1 MFANIPVTCNW
12 QLQQA
17 EGQTESDQES
27 SAVTYAPAPG
37 ARQPCEINVQLW
49 QLEEQGGATSIRIKS
64 SARTYELYA
73 KAHSTA
79 SPSYVASFR
88 GKETEEAGIFFVK
101 IPLQESC
108 SRASEAILRLLSIRD
123 KTRLEVHQVALDV
136 PGIRGGVLEA
146 PDDAEHSI
154 PEPITWNE
162 GLSALSPKAQSQAAQ
177 IRGMLQ
183 SALQPGPPTNGNG
196 VRPGFARGNPPAQLM
211 QAIAKAALESQV
223 MPSLPPVAARSMPSG
238 TLVHPQATHLSLEP
252 TIPRNG
258 TASAQLPSFPSS
270 AGSIAGLAAPA
281 PDVVPLLQSISSR
294 LQRTDDRIAKM
305 ETMLDAR
312 LQEAVR
318 SAPAAPS
325 ETASLADA
333 GPASAE
339 AAKQTGEGRA
349 TDAMG
354 ADDKALTP
362 FSNQSDNVGMM
373 ISPFANGPGAQSR
386 HQRRLSDPGGIT
398 RQNVYPGPE
407 SSRDSNQQSGTGA
420 KQPDFTS
427 QFDQLRSNLTA
438 DFANTQ
444 AELMAK
450 MQAELMTQMQA
461 KLMEHMQ
468 SMLGDSLKA
477 AQQEP
482 RPIQQASDAWQQEV
496 RSAMDQAVSEIKADS
511 SARQQEISSVCT
523 ELRTSLEEAQADGEK
538 EAEEISGSLA
548 ELRATIEAAQMDLKA
563 QQEDVRKSCLS
574 LQASLKEV
582 KADISTQQVKMT
594 STCADLR
601 RCLEQGQ
608 SNMDMQHDVVRKACV
623 GIQTSSND
631 SHATMR
637 TQQEDLVAAASG
649 IRASVKETQAEV
661 KEIAAAVHSL
671 GAKVSGLGK
680 SAEQGS
686 AVASTMAGLRKEFEG
701 RLRELEDACKDNG
714 TLLRQALSRP
724 AAAPAPRSLQEL
736 SDQARGKTQET
747 RSPVGSPQDSH
758 HSRSSSMDSQGSMG
772 ESEHSWQTATA
783 DLASQASMHS
793 VSSHGSARGTPRVQ
807 PPPPK
812 PIRGRWSLPNV

>member
-238 TLVHPQATHLSLEP
+238 TL
-252 TIPRNG
+252 
-258 TASAQLPSFPSS
+258 
-270 AGSIAGLAAPA
+270 
-281 PDVVPLLQSISSR
+281 
-294 LQRTDDRIAKM
+294 
-305 ETMLDAR
+305 
-312 LQEAVR
+312 
-318 SAPAAPS
+318 
-325 ETASLADA
+325 
-333 GPASAE
+333 
-339 AAKQTGEGRA
+339 
-349 TDAMG
+349 
-354 ADDKALTP
+354 
-362 FSNQSDNVGMM
+362 
-373 ISPFANGPGAQSR
+373 SR

-407 SSRDSNQQSGTGA
+407 SSRDSNQQS
-420 KQPDFTS
+420 
-427 QFDQLRSNLTA
+427 
-438 DFANTQ
+438 
-444 AELMAK
+444 
-450 MQAELMTQMQA
+450 
-461 KLMEHMQ
+461 
-468 SMLGDSLKA
+468 
-477 AQQEP
+477 
-482 RPIQQASDAWQQEV
+482 
-496 RSAMDQAVSEIKADS
+496 
-511 SARQQEISSVCT
+511 
-523 ELRTSLEEAQADGEK
+523 
-538 EAEEISGSLA
+538 
-548 ELRATIEAAQMDLKA
+548 
-563 QQEDVRKSCLS
+563 
-574 LQASLKEV
+574 
-582 KADISTQQVKMT
+582 
-594 STCADLR
+594 
-601 RCLEQGQ
+601 
-608 SNMDMQHDVVRKACV
+608 
-623 GIQTSSND
+623 
-631 SHATMR
+631 
-637 TQQEDLVAAASG
+637 
-649 IRASVKETQAEV
+649 
-661 KEIAAAVHSL
+661 AAVHSL